1 MSDTC
6 GMNFGDW
13 LCLWMT
19 IAILCWV
26 ADAAINEVGEQKR
39 MEIRLISAE
48 IKSFMKP
55 TGEEHE

>member
-1 MSDTC
+1 MKDFMRYIYAVIIVLGVGHWTVK
-6 GMNFGDW
+6 
-13 LCLWMT
+13 
-19 IAILCWV
+19 AIE
-26 ADAAINEVGEQKR
+26 ASGEQKR